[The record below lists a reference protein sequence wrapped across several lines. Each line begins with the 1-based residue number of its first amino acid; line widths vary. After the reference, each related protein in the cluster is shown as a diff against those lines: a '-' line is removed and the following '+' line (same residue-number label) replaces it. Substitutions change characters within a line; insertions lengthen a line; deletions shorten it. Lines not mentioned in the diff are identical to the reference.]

1 MSLSKKK
8 VRRVQGVGFRVQGV
22 RFRVQGPGSG
32 NKGVLFRERGVKRF

>member
-8 VRRVQGVGFRVQGV
+8 VRRVQGV